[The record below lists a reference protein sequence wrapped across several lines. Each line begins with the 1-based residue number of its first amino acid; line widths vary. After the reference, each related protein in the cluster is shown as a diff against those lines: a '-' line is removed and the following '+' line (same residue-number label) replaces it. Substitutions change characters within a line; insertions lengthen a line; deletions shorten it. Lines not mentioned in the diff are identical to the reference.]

1 MDHHELSAS
10 IQDYAKEIYTLE
22 TSEGEVRTS
31 MLAERLGVSAPS
43 VSGMIRTLVDRGLVA
58 HEPYRG
64 IRLTREGV
72 AVALGVI
79 RHHRLL
85 ELFLAESLGVAW
97 ERVHE
102 QAELLEHAISEE
114 LEELIAS
121 RLGDPTLNP
130 YGEPIPSR
138 EGRLEETSTRS
149 LADLEPGERCI
160 FVSIP
165 HSEPAVLGLLE
176 KRGIR
181 LGERLEV
188 TEKKAKGSVRVR
200 VRTGASGHGRGR
212 EQLLDRTTARAMR
225 VIGESVSA

>member
-22 TSEGEVRTS
+22 TSEGRVRTTA
-31 MLAERLGVSAPS
+31 LAERLGVSAPS
-43 VSGMIRTLVDRGLVA
+43 VSGMIRTLAERGLVT
-58 HEPYRG
+58 HEPYGG
-64 IRLTREGV
+64 IKLTGAGIE
-72 AVALGVI
+72 VALGVI

-121 RLGDPTLNP
+121 RLGDPALNP

-138 EGRLEETSTRS
+138 EGKVEEIATAS
-149 LADLEPGERCI
+149 LADLDVGERCV

-165 HSEPAVLGLLE
+165 HTEPAVLGLLE
-176 KRGIR
+176 RRGIR
-181 LGERLEV
+181 IGDRLEV
-188 TEKKAKGSVRVR
+188 MEKKAKGSVRVR
-200 VRTGASGHGRGR
+200 LHGRAG
-212 EQLLDRTTARAMR
+212 EPKHLLDRDAARAMR
-225 VIGESVSA
+225 VIGERS